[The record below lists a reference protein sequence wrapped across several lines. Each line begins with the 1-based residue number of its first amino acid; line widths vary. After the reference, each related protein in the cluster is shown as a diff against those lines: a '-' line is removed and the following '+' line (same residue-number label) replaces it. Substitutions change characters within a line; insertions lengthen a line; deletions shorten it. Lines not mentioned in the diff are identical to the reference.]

1 MKYNTFCNRLVAV
14 LSQDVYWCNM
24 TTAVD
29 YNVADLPI
37 TEGMQI
43 GGMSLI

>member
-1 MKYNTFCNRLVAV
+1 MEYNTFCNGLVAV
-14 LSQDVYWCNM
+14 LSPVVCWCNM